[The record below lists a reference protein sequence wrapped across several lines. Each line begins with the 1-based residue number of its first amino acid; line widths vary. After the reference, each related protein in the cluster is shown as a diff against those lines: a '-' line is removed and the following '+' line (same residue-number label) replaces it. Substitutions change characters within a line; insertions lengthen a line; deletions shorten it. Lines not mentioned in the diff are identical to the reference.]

1 MWMKSEPD
9 LRVQAKLL
17 SLFWTF
23 VVHFAILEPDE
34 INQ

>member
-9 LRVQAKLL
+9 VIKGKLL

-23 VVHFAILEPDE
+23 VVHFAVLEPDE